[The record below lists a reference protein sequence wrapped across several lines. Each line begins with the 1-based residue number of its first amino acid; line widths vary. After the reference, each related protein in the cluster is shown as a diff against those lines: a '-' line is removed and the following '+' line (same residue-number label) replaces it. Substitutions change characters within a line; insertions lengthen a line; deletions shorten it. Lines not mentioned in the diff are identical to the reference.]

1 MRVLLFLI
9 VLLGGCNLPNL
20 DVEPRVVP
28 GTGETEFV
36 PLTPDVDDLVM
47 TPGVQGGIHVWG
59 AARVT
64 GIDWREITMTWRLLD
79 DDGVEVIESTSIR
92 QQLQLCTQNTEGC
105 EPGMGEIVSVTVV
118 LDDPA
123 GVRGDELTMEVFA
136 SDEAGREATAT
147 SRIRPVTEVVVE

>member
-1 MRVLLFLI
+1 MRSRLFLV
-9 VLLGGCNLPNL
+9 VLLGGCSLPNL
-20 DVEPRVVP
+20 DVEPRVIP

-36 PLTPDVDDLVM
+36 PLTSGVDDLVL

-79 DDGVEVIESTSIR
+79 ENGVEVTESTSIR
-92 QQLQLCTQNTEGC
+92 QQLQPCTQSTEGC
-105 EPGMGEIVSVTVV
+105 ADGMGEIVSVTVV
-118 LDDPA
+118 LDDPL

-136 SDEAGREATAT
+136 SDVEGREAMAA
-147 SRIRPVTEVVVE
+147 SRIRPVVEVVME